1 MAESRAYRSDFERML
16 HLRARTFAPLTFCPG
31 KRRHWWRTRGPIR
44 RLFPASSSPS
54 TDAVSRQMEPQCLQY
69 HILKG
74 WSGRGR
80 DVARRPKTDERQPD
94 FFGEPPPMPATPDTH
109 HNRQARPKRD
119 TKSQLSPQDS
129 QSTPGT
135 DSLDMRAAR
144 LSRVELNE
152 LAAALPD
159 DALARLVI
167 DAVRQLRRR
176 LARSNR
182 HAGKR
187 RTSVLE
193 RAARQLAAE
202 LGGQGGDEDV

>member
-1 MAESRAYRSDFERML
+1 
-16 HLRARTFAPLTFCPG
+16 
-31 KRRHWWRTRGPIR
+31 
-44 RLFPASSSPS
+44 
-54 TDAVSRQMEPQCLQY
+54 
-69 HILKG
+69 
-74 WSGRGR
+74 
-80 DVARRPKTDERQPD
+80 VARRLKTDERQPD

-109 HNRQARPKRD
+109 HNRQARPKPD
-119 TKSQLSPQDS
+119 TKRRSSPRDN
-129 QSTPGT
+129 QSTTGT
-135 DSLDMRAAR
+135 DSLDTRAAR

-159 DALARLVI
+159 DTLAHLVI

>member
-1 MAESRAYRSDFERML
+1 
-16 HLRARTFAPLTFCPG
+16 
-31 KRRHWWRTRGPIR
+31 
-44 RLFPASSSPS
+44 
-54 TDAVSRQMEPQCLQY
+54 
-69 HILKG
+69 
-74 WSGRGR
+74 
-80 DVARRPKTDERQPD
+80 VARRPKADERQSD
-94 FFGEPPPMPATPDTH
+94 FFGDPPPAPAAPDTH
-109 HNRQARPKRD
+109 HNRHTRPKPD
-119 TKSQLSPQDS
+119 TKSQSLPSDC
-129 QSTPGT
+129 QSRSGT
-135 DSLDMRAAR
+135 DSLDTRAAR
-144 LSRVELNE
+144 LSRAELNE

-187 RTSVLE
+187 GTSVLE